1 MKQTIRFKTFETNS
15 SSYHSLSISHV
26 NEQPKPLEI
35 EKDKDLTV
43 STKINVK
50 YIGYTESYCFTA
62 KGSYEKAQ
70 LILRFIAGMLENQFE
85 EVIDEKLYIDENGHW
100 NIEKRDQVFKD
111 NFYNLPLIKAYVNA
125 IKQYIGDNHEVKIEF
140 NDKWIPFLDMV
151 SDDAKA
157 NYEIFNLQNKDDLK
171 NVEIMTRVINDAIFN
186 PNIEITEEC
195 ESNE

>member
-1 MKQTIRFKTFETNS
+1 MKQTIRFETFETNS

-26 NEQPKPLEI
+26 SEQPKPLEI

-43 STKINVK
+43 NTKINVK

-85 EVIDEKLYIDENGHW
+85 EVVDEKLYIDENGHW
-100 NIEKRDQVFKD
+100 NLEKRDQVFKD

-125 IKQYIGDNHEVKIEF
+125 IKQYIGDNHEVKFEF
-140 NDKWIPFLDMV
+140 NGKWIPFLDMV

-157 NYEIFNLQNKDDLK
+157 NYEVFNLQNKDDLK